1 MIRATMAFLLALLF
15 LISAG
20 NVFGEEMVKEGSG
33 ENTSVFAGTFTA
45 LPMEKERVQMNYE
58 VFGLVPDASPESPIY
73 NTTFHCLG
81 ALHAVKGVYENDSG
95 FCSYTRPDGDIVFL
109 TYKATGALGG
119 RGGKG
124 TWTFVGGTG
133 KYVGI
138 QGGGEFDRIPGFRSS
153 GKGTFQGMN
162 KSKGQWKIP

>member
-1 MIRATMAFLLALLF
+1 MASLLALLL

-20 NVFGEEMVKEGSG
+20 TVFGEEIVKEGSG
-33 ENTSVFAGTFTA
+33 ETTMIFSGTFTA

-58 VFGLVPDASPESPIY
+58 VFGLIPDAPPESPIY
-73 NTTFHCLG
+73 NATFHCLG

-95 FCSYTRPDGDIVFL
+95 LCSYTRPDGDMIFA
-109 TYKATGALGG
+109 TYKATGRLGG
-119 RGGKG
+119 AGGKG
-124 TWTFVGGTG
+124 TWSYVGGTG

-138 QGGGEFDRIPGFRSS
+138 QGSGEFERLPGFRSS

-162 KSKGQWKIP
+162 KSKGQWEIP